1 MCDHGGMT
9 IADTTTLTVRLSQST
24 KDRLDALS
32 KRTKRSRSVLAS
44 EAIEAFIELNGW
56 QIEGIEAAL
65 READAGLVVPHEEVV
80 AWVRSWGTDDEL
92 PPPRPK
98 ARSSP

>member
-65 READAGLVVPHEEVV
+65 READAGLVVPH
-80 AWVRSWGTDDEL
+80 
-92 PPPRPK
+92 
-98 ARSSP
+98 